1 MSPRERILALLVGL
15 LVVLVG
21 GYLLVG
27 KPVMGAFERVAA
39 ETRAVEND
47 LRDARL
53 LVDNQEKI
61 QRRWVGY
68 KQAGLRDDEYDARRR
83 AQESITQWCDAARLS
98 IKTMEPSTNPRI
110 DDDQRFAEVT
120 IRLTAEGS
128 IGSLQYFLQEVSTAP
143 FPLRVESCN
152 ITNRREGEEAL
163 TLVLLL
169 STIIEADNLADES
182 GGA

>member
-1 MSPRERILALLVGL
+1 MSPREKTLAMLVGL

-21 GYLLVG
+21 GYLLVVD
-27 KPVMGAFERVAA
+27 PVMDAFERVTD
-39 ETRAVEND
+39 ETDAVEND
-47 LRDARL
+47 LREARA

-61 QRRWVGY
+61 QRRWVAY
-68 KQAGLRDDEYDARRR
+68 RQAGLRDDEFDARRR
-83 AQESITQWCDAARLS
+83 AQESINQWCDAARLS

-128 IGSLQYFLQEVSTAP
+128 IGSLQYFLQQVSTAP
-143 FPLRVESCN
+143 FPLRVESCS

-169 STIIEADNLADES
+169 STIIEADNLANES